1 MRVPKLVLA
10 TDLDGT
16 FLGGTDAHRRALYA
30 HLNARDDVMLIFVTG
45 RDIDF
50 IAELIRTPG
59 MPRPHYIIGDI
70 GTSIY
75 DGERLEPVADLEA
88 PIAARWNGANERVVE
103 MLKDEPGLSLQN
115 TPFRH
120 RVSYDYDPAQLSQQS
135 AAKVEAAGFDCLLS
149 ADRYFDVLPK
159 GVSKGPTLTRLVEA
173 LRLDPGSV
181 LVAGDTMNDLSLFE
195 TGFNGVAVDNSE
207 PRLAAAVGRMKNVYR
222 SPLPGTAG
230 IADAI
235 RHFKFEGDRSIEIE
249 KIISSHRLSQ
259 AAE

>member
-1 MRVPKLVLA
+1 MMRVPKLVLA

-16 FLGGTDAHRRALYA
+16 FLGGRDAHRRALYA

-45 RDIDF
+45 RDVDF

-59 MPRPHYIIGDI
+59 MPRPHYVIGDI

-75 DGERLEPVADLEA
+75 DGERLEPVAELEA
-88 PIAARWNGANERVVE
+88 PIAARWNGANARVLE

-120 RVSYDYDPAQLSQQS
+120 RVSYDYDPAELSQAS
-135 AAKVEAAGFDCLLS
+135 VAKVEAAGFDCLLS

-159 GVSKGPTLTRLVEA
+159 GISKGPTLVRLVEA
-173 LRLDPGSV
+173 LGLDPGSV
-181 LVAGDTMNDLSLFE
+181 LVAGDTMNDLSLFQ
-195 TGFNGVAVDNSE
+195 TGFKGVAVANSE
-207 PRLAAAVGRMKNVYR
+207 PRLLKSVGRMRHVHQSR
-222 SPLPGTAG
+222 LPGAAG

-235 RHFKFEGDRSIEIE
+235 LHFKFKGGPRHEQVPVG
-249 KIISSHRLSQ
+249 HRLPP
-259 AAE
+259 AA